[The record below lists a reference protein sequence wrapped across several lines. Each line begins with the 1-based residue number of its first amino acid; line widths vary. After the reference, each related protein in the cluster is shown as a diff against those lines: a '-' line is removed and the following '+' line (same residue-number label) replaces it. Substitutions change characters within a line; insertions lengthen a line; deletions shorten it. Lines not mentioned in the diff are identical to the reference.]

1 MPPLISTPPRRAL
14 GAFLVTAATAL
25 VTSGCAENDATIF
38 VIQLQLQST
47 ENECVVTDEADNL
60 QVFRGLYD
68 PLCAFDENGQVLNEC
83 ETSPYLGLPLVGN
96 GMVARGNEDL
106 LRAES
111 NSVQIFGIEREVI
124 VPGGGVVGVE
134 IDDDASF
141 APAAGFVEVGS
152 PSNPG
157 LGITAV
163 NLLTQEEAVAALQ
176 AVGSSA
182 VNILVRFRLLGE
194 TLGGSDVETG
204 IFDFPI
210 EVRNRPARFQNCA
223 GFDLTVVPEAGDF
236 PCSLNQDE
244 GARFINPLFDPRA
257 ADNPCFQ

>member
-1 MPPLISTPPRRAL
+1 MPPPISTPPRRAL

-25 VTSGCAENDATIF
+25 VTSGCAENDATIY
-38 VIQLQLQST
+38 VLRLQART
-47 ENECVVTDEADNL
+47 VDNECVVTDEPDSEVVL
-60 QVFRGLYD
+60 RGRYD
-68 PLCAFDENGQVLNEC
+68 PLCAFDENGQVTNDC
-83 ETSPYLGLPLVGN
+83 RTSPYEGVPLVGN

-124 VPGGGVVGVE
+124 VPGGGVVGFE
-134 IDDDASF
+134 IDDDESF

-157 LGITAV
+157 FGITSV

-182 VNILVRFRLLGE
+182 VNILIRFRVLGE

-204 IFDFPI
+204 VSDFPI
-210 EVRNRPARFQNCA
+210 EVRNRPGRFQNCGA
-223 GFDLTVVPEAGDF
+223 FDLTMVPEEGDL
-236 PCSLNQDE
+236 PCSLNQD
-244 GARFINPLFDPRA
+244 GGVGFGNPLFDPRA